1 MIPGA
6 VAVMGVI
13 IVLSFLIVVAV
24 MYFGTRTDPAHE
36 GHGASDAVKFW
47 TARAEKVEARLSSTA
62 VVTAEK
68 TAAAAADN
76 EAEKARK
83 REEALA
89 RKAARSAKQTP
100 ATE

>member
-6 VAVMGVI
+6 VAVMAII

-24 MYFGTRTDPAHE
+24 MYYGTRSDNSHAAHE
-36 GHGASDAVKFW
+36 TSQAVSYW
-47 TARAEKVEARLSSTA
+47 TARAEKIEARLSSSA
-62 VVTAEK
+62 VVATEG
-68 TAAAAADN
+68 TAADN
-76 EAEKARK
+76 ADDEAEKQRK

-89 RKAARSAKQTP
+89 RKAARAAKQPP